1 MFPSL
6 VNCCTINWFCEWP
19 TEALLSVAVTLM
31 SKIELGKGVS
41 PEAMAEV
48 SVYVHEVSY
57 SKPYFT

>member
-6 VNCCTINWFCEWP
+6 VNCCTINWFSEWP

-31 SKIELGKGVS
+31 SKIQLNKVT

-48 SVYVHEVSY
+48 SVFVHEVR
-57 SKPYFT
+57 